1 MSIMQLFVNGDFVI
15 PRHNEL
21 RDVEAQMLNL
31 VCHDDKIES
40 VLQEITRE
48 PAGIIQPRYPA

>member
-1 MSIMQLFVNGDFVI
+1 MQLFVNGGFVI